1 MLFPLFGQCA
11 ILYAVCFAWGYG
23 ATAAAAAAATARNT
37 PAGPVVGNH
46 ARVVVL
52 EYVECHQKFVC
63 VYLHGVL
70 LQGTEIGI
78 ILTTYHRVFCILKYR
93 YE

>member
-11 ILYAVCFAWGYG
+11 ILYAVCFARGYG
-23 ATAAAAAAATARNT
+23 TAATT
-37 PAGPVVGNH
+37 PTGPVVGNH

-52 EYVECHQKFVC
+52 EYVECYQKFVC

-70 LQGTEIGI
+70 LRETEIGI
-78 ILTTYHRVFCILKYR
+78 ILTTYHRVFYILKYR
-93 YE
+93 YG

>member
-11 ILYAVCFAWGYG
+11 ILYAVCFARGYG
-23 ATAAAAAAATARNT
+23 AAATT
-37 PAGPVVGNH
+37 PTGPVVGNH

-52 EYVECHQKFVC
+52 EYVECYQKFVC

-70 LQGTEIGI
+70 LQETEIGI

-93 YE
+93 YG

>member
-11 ILYAVCFAWGYG
+11 ILYAVCFARGYG
-23 ATAAAAAAATARNT
+23 ASTAAAATTATTT
-37 PAGPVVGNH
+37 PTGPVVGNH

-52 EYVECHQKFVC
+52 EYVECYQKFVC

-70 LQGTEIGI
+70 LQETEIGI
-78 ILTTYHRVFCILKYR
+78 ILTTSHRVYYLLKYR
-93 YE
+93 Y

>member
-11 ILYAVCFAWGYG
+11 ILYAFCFARGYG
-23 ATAAAAAAATARNT
+23 ASTATATATTT
-37 PAGPVVGNH
+37 PTGPVVGNH

-52 EYVECHQKFVC
+52 EYVECYQKFVC

-70 LQGTEIGI
+70 LQETEIGI
-78 ILTTYHRVFCILKYR
+78 ILTTSHRVYYLLKYR